1 MILMIMSVLERVLQL
16 SVYEGLLVSLSR
28 FLSMNICENLTK
40 MILLDYWLL
49 KKVDVYLVC

>member
-49 KKVDVYLVC
+49 KKVYVFLVC